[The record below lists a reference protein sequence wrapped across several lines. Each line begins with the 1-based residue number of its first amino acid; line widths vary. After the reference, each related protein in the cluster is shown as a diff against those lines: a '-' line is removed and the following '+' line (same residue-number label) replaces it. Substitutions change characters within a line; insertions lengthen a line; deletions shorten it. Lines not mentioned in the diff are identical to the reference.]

1 LVLAAAAGP
10 TSTLVEPKVVSADQ
24 MLGMAQRKPT
34 ARPHYLAWAEAA
46 GVEGMTAS
54 LQWDAEAEVGRELS

>member
-1 LVLAAAAGP
+1 M
-10 TSTLVEPKVVSADQ
+10 VEPKVVSADQ